1 MAAALNASPVIAG
14 GLPETGTG
22 DGATNSQSS
31 NISPATSALA
41 SSASASSAS
50 ASSASASS
58 ASANTT
64 ATSAAT
70 SANSGNS
77 GDGTGFVAIE
87 DDPLIVDTSAIMDND
102 GMGKVQAQWQ
112 VSSDGDNWMNL
123 TGAIQQSF
131 TPRQSHVGKRL
142 RVQISYVDGQGNLE
156 TLVSP
161 PSTPVQNVNDK
172 PTGAPQ
178 LAGIAREEEALVVD
192 KSLIADED
200 GIGAH
205 SVIWQRSSTKT
216 DWQAFPDAVGEILPL
231 TQSHVGYS
239 YRAVVSYTDG
249 HGTREILVTSPSET
263 VTNVDDPVE
272 GEVIV
277 TGKPLEGEMLVA
289 STERV
294 FDEDG
299 IASLSIGWEAS
310 KDGRNWQ
317 AIETASTSRFS
328 LAQNMVGR
336 QVRARVNVVD
346 TFGVE
351 TVIFSQ
357 ATNTVKNVNNK
368 PAGKI
373 LVRRVGN

>member
-31 NISPATSALA
+31 NISPATSAL
-41 SSASASSAS
+41 

-102 GMGKVQAQWQ
+102 GMGKVQVQWQ

-178 LAGIAREEEALVVD
+178 LAGIAREEEALVV
-192 KSLIADED
+192 
-200 GIGAH
+200 G
-205 SVIWQRSSTKT
+205 
-216 DWQAFPDAVGEILPL
+216 
-231 TQSHVGYS
+231 
-239 YRAVVSYTDG
+239 
-249 HGTREILVTSPSET
+249 
-263 VTNVDDPVE
+263 
-272 GEVIV
+272 
-277 TGKPLEGEMLVA
+277 
-289 STERV
+289 
-294 FDEDG
+294 
-299 IASLSIGWEAS
+299 
-310 KDGRNWQ
+310 
-317 AIETASTSRFS
+317 
-328 LAQNMVGR
+328 
-336 QVRARVNVVD
+336 
-346 TFGVE
+346 
-351 TVIFSQ
+351 
-357 ATNTVKNVNNK
+357 
-368 PAGKI
+368 
-373 LVRRVGN
+373 